1 RDWSSDVCSSD
12 LGDVAVTVAERGQPA
27 GEHEQ
32 AVIEVAA
39 EPAFGDGAL
48 EVDAGRGDDAD
59 IDADGALAAEAA
71 DLAVLEGG
79 EQLGLERERQFRDLV
94 EEQRASGGLLEETA
108 VRLLCAG
115 EGAAGVAEEL
125 ALEEGLRDAGAVDG
139 DEGGAGA
146 ARRFV
151 DRAREEPLAGPRLAG
166 EEDGCVDSGG
176 TPAEL
181 PECGGSVA
189 RSEDAIE
196 GVHVTA
202 PG

>member
-1 RDWSSDVCSSD
+1 RLVT
-12 LGDVAVTVAERGQPA
+12 LGEVVEEVAGEEGDVAVTVAERGQPA

-48 EVDAGRGDDAD
+48 EADAGRGDDAD

-125 ALEEGLRDAGAVDG
+125 ALHCILLLPRGRGPPRACSIAG
-139 DEGGAGA
+139 
-146 ARRFV
+146 
-151 DRAREEPLAGPRLAG
+151 
-166 EEDGCVDSGG
+166 
-176 TPAEL
+176 
-181 PECGGSVA
+181 
-189 RSEDAIE
+189 
-196 GVHVTA
+196 
-202 PG
+202 